1 MKEFTFHIPVRGTI
15 LTKIVA
21 KDAEEAI
28 NVLLER
34 QGDIIYHPSGI
45 LEPIIEDMIIYDNSV
60 DGKLMN

>member
-34 QGDIIYHPSGI
+34 KDDIIYHPKGVLI
-45 LEPIIEDMIIYDNSV
+45 PQIEKMIIYHNEI
-60 DGKLMN
+60 KETN